1 VIVLSFLL
9 VIVAAVA
16 LVVGLVQDS
25 LSWIWGSIASCVLA
39 MVLLGIGVL
48 QRRGAPARATRGSD
62 GAGGDEE
69 DEEDED
75 EGTAAAPSTDARAAA
90 DSAEASQVAARSG
103 AEGAPTGGVAVVP
116 ERTAGEA
123 RDAIIDAEG
132 DAHEASRSATVVDDQ
147 QWAPEPAEQRADPVD
162 DPPAAVADEAD
173 AAPTQRTGE
182 GSAEEVAAVGAAAQR
197 AGEGGTV
204 DDTAGAVAIERLRQI
219 RGLGDAKALALIG
232 AFGSLEAI
240 KSASI
245 EDLVAVRGIGEST
258 AEQLKEEL

>member
-62 GAGGDEE
+62 GAGG